1 MYHSLGK
8 YESTESVY
16 GKKRKC
22 AKKKVV
28 WSLNEWR
35 PICSR
40 MRILFWGTS
49 KPGRNSFNSII
60 RKKKYWNRA
69 SCVLLSETFIFSPT
83 HKNGYTSH
91 VFPALC
97 GQLDGPGW
105 EKKADLFAQ
114 PHCVRIINCINYK
127 DVNIHVQCS
136 CVVMLSGDVY
146 VCDFSGF
153 RNKGWSIKNKG
164 QELQY
169 FFSSVPA
176 AAAAAPAAAAKE
188 LPYLYHAHM
197 MPSFLSPCFNL
208 YYSLFCKLCSPLSRT
223 HYTFLIFIIHTRS
236 RRKNKDIVN
245 FCEILSAT

>member
-1 MYHSLGK
+1 M
-8 YESTESVY
+8 
-16 GKKRKC
+16 
-22 AKKKVV
+22 
-28 WSLNEWR
+28 NEWR

-69 SCVLLSETFIFSPT
+69 SRVLLSETFIFSPA

-127 DVNIHVQCS
+127 DVNIHAQCS

-176 AAAAAPAAAAKE
+176 AAAAAAPAAAAAAKE